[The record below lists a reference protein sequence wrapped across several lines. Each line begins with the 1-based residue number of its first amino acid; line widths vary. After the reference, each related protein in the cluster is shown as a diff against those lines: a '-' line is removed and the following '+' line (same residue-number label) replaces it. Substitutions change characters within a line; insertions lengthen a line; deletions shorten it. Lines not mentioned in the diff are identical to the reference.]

1 MCCITISEKLE
12 GKSMS
17 TPAELPPQI
26 QEQIARLQQ
35 LQQTLEVVTAQKQQ
49 LEIDLAETNRALSEL
64 EKVDDQAVIY
74 KSIGGLML
82 KTERKKMIDE
92 LTERREVLNTRITV
106 LDRQEKRTR
115 DHTQELQQKLQEK
128 LTSTR
133 QTGA

>member
-1 MCCITISEKLE
+1 VQPYLWTLE
-12 GKSMS
+12 GKTMS

-26 QEQIARLQQ
+26 QEQLARLQQ

-49 LEIDLAETNRALSEL
+49 LEIELAETSRALSEL

-82 KTERKKMIDE
+82 KTERKKVMEE
-92 LTERREVLNTRITV
+92 LTERREILNTRITV

-128 LTSTR
+128 LASAR